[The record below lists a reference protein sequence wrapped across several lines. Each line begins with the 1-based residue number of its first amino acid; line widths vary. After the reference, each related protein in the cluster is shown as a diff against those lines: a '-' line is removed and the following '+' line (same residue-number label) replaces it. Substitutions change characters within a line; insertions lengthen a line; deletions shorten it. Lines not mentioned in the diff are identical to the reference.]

1 MDKLFDLA
9 GRTAVVTGA
18 TAGLGQAMAVAL
30 ARAGANIVVAGR
42 NADGGAETLRR
53 IAEGSEARAIF
64 VRGDLRRAADI
75 DGLIEGACDAFGG
88 VDILINNAG
97 INEPTPSMDMTRA
110 QWRAILD
117 TNLDSAVFMAQV
129 AARQMRRQ
137 GGGVIVNTASMSG
150 MMVNYQVAQAAYYGA
165 KAALIML
172 TKSWAVEWAG
182 DGIRVNA
189 LAPGYMRTAQ
199 CHKSF
204 TDPACA
210 DMVGNWF
217 RLTPAGR
224 PGEPDELG
232 GSVVFLASDASGY
245 MTGHTLVVDGGST
258 VY

>member
-1 MDKLFDLA
+1 MDMFDLT
-9 GRTAVVTGA
+9 GKTAVVTGS
-18 TAGLGQAMAVAL
+18 TAGLGQAMAAAL

-42 NADGGAETLRR
+42 NPDGGEQTLRKIR
-53 IAEGSEARAIF
+53 AESDARAIF
-64 VRGDLRRAADI
+64 VRGDLCRQADI
-75 DGLIEGACDAFGG
+75 DALIDSACSTFGG
-88 VDILINNAG
+88 VDILVNNAG
-97 INEPTPSMDMTRA
+97 INAPVPSIDMTMD
-110 QWRAILD
+110 QWRSIMD
-117 TNLDSAVFMAQV
+117 TNLDSAVFMAQA

-150 MMVNYQVAQAAYYGA
+150 MMVNYQVSQAAYYGA

-172 TKSWAVEWAG
+172 TKAWAVEWAPY
-182 DGIRVNA
+182 GIRVNA
-189 LAPGYMRTAQ
+189 IAPGYMRTAQ

-232 GSVVFLASDASGY
+232 GSVVFLASETSGY
-245 MTGHTLVVDGGST
+245 LTGHTLVVDGGST